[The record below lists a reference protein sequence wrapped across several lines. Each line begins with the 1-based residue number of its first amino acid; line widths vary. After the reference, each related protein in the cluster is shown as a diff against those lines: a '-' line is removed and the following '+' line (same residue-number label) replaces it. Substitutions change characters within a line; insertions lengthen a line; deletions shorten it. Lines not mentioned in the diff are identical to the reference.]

1 VSAETVLNPVTYKPL
16 RYTPAE
22 LLGYQLTPATW
33 DELADWCSGE
43 KTVVDG
49 GQAIEVPGTGTVR
62 LGEWLVWSGDRGYR
76 ILPADLR
83 NAAGQIVAAPIDSD
97 IEATTTDYGLV
108 RAPGE

>member
-1 VSAETVLNPVTYKPL
+1 MSGPVTLNPVTYRPL

-22 LLGYQLTPATW
+22 LLAFQLTPTTW
-33 DELADWCSGE
+33 DEVTEWCAGE
-43 KTVVDG
+43 KTIVDG
-49 GQAIEVPGTGTVR
+49 AQAVEVPAAGTVR

-83 NAAGQIVAAPIDSD
+83 NDAGQIIAAPADSD

-108 RAPGE
+108 RVPGE